1 MFLNPWSIALTLCG
15 LLALAL
21 GAVASRTALRV
32 LRFWDLGSDSNR
44 QISLEGEIW
53 LSSTLMAY
61 GLGFQIVTL
70 FLFVLAADQFAQ
82 AIAGA
87 MCATGSLLASPY
99 GVPTLLV
106 KLCGL
111 FFYGFWLLL
120 HQLDIRSEHYPL
132 VRSKYLY
139 LLLLIPFLVLDV
151 SLQTLY
157 IAGLKPDIITSCC
170 GVVFGS
176 TAAGESNLLGGSSR
190 HGLLIAFSLASLS
203 LAGMATILL
212 RRWRPRLAWSY
223 SLGWLCFLPLALV
236 VITTVVSS
244 YVYAMPYHKCPF
256 CLLKPEYHYF
266 GLPLYGSLLLAGFF
280 GMSAAPTGLVRSKPG
295 LARVVDS
302 YQRLAVKGSLLLL
315 VIFAGLSWYHFL
327 KYLLVGG
334 EG

>member
-139 LLLLIPFLVLDV
+139 LLL
-151 SLQTLY
+151 
-157 IAGLKPDIITSCC
+157 
-170 GVVFGS
+170 
-176 TAAGESNLLGGSSR
+176 
-190 HGLLIAFSLASLS
+190 
-203 LAGMATILL
+203 